1 MKDVNIYRLSN
12 NIALWLIDINMDDD
26 IESHRYYFIDS
37 NYQMKR
43 VKSIDTLLEFLD
55 KKNIELIKL
64 SNIEIYNLYKKS
76 LKNQNIN
83 YKKIYDKPNKDYQKI
98 NNYPGLAKMID
109 YDLKIINNKFH
120 ENLDN
125 DNSYKKNNVKEKKE
139 WYNE

>member
-83 YKKIYDKPNKDYQKI
+83 
-98 NNYPGLAKMID
+98 
-109 YDLKIINNKFH
+109 
-120 ENLDN
+120 
-125 DNSYKKNNVKEKKE
+125 
-139 WYNE
+139 

>member
-43 VKSIDTLLEFLD
+43 VKSIDSLLEFLD

-64 SNIEIYNLYKKS
+64 SNIEIYNLYKTS
-76 LKNQNIN
+76 LKNENIN

>member
-109 YDLKIINNKFH
+109 YDLKIINNKFQ

>member
-83 YKKIYDKPNKDYQKI
+83 YKKIYDKSNKDYQKI

-109 YDLKIINNKFH
+109 YDLKIINNKFQ
-120 ENLDN
+120 ENLNN

>member
-83 YKKIYDKPNKDYQKI
+83 YKKIYDKSNKDYQKI

-109 YDLKIINNKFH
+109 YDLKIINNKFQ

>member
-1 MKDVNIYRLSN
+1 
-12 NIALWLIDINMDDD
+12 
-26 IESHRYYFIDS
+26 
-37 NYQMKR
+37 MKR

-83 YKKIYDKPNKDYQKI
+83 YKKIYDKSNKDYQKI

-109 YDLKIINNKFH
+109 YDLKIINNKFQ